1 MKPYKIHNVWVDL
14 DHIVAV
20 GYRLSRQWGFTGF
33 HICAS
38 FMFRSTD
45 KEILLVFPEANS
57 KEEALSIFLSEYYE
71 PFLEAWKNKDKS

>member
-1 MKPYKIHNVWVDL
+1 MSL
-14 DHIVAV
+14 
-20 GYRLSRQWGFTGF
+20 
-33 HICAS
+33 S